1 MNPVTFTSRA
11 TTAVVAGV
19 AGFSSYRH
27 IVEVAQRAG
36 EHHAVAAVLPLSID
50 GLILVGTMAMVED
63 KRAGRRPRL
72 SARVALGF
80 GVVATLA
87 ANIASAQPH
96 LTARLVAA
104 VPAVAFLITVEVL
117 ARAGRTREVQR
128 PAGESQPVIDESARP
143 VEAVPVAVAPVSA
156 PPAPVAP
163 DFSVAVEVDDMP
175 GQEVRPDDRESQNID
190 LLVRAIKS
198 TNPNMPIR
206 QVARL
211 VQVSDTTVR
220 RSLRR
225 TAPADESQKEET
237 HINGHKP
244 DLEVPA

>member
-1 MNPVTFTSRA
+1 MNLTTLATRA

-36 EHHAVAAVLPLSID
+36 EHQAVAAVLPLSID

-87 ANIASAQPH
+87 ANIASAQPN
-96 LTARLVAA
+96 LMARLVAA

-117 ARAGRTREVQR
+117 ARTGRIRAVELSTDMPAEVS
-128 PAGESQPVIDESARP
+128 P
-143 VEAVPVAVAPVSA
+143 PVSA
-156 PPAPVAP
+156 PPAASDLPKPIFDYAEPIGPVP
-163 DFSVAVEVDDMP
+163 TPMEVAVDKLSAAKP
-175 GQEVRPDDRESQNID
+175 TPRKRPPSSRDRVVAAHNRTPKASD
-190 LLVRAIKS
+190 ATLA
-198 TNPNMPIR
+198 
-206 QVARL
+206 ARL
-211 VQVSDTTVR
+211 DVSEATVKR
-220 RSLRR
+220 HR
-225 TAPADESQKEET
+225 PAKAVDNVSPEKAV
-237 HINGHKP
+237 NG
-244 DLEVPA
+244 EVPQLEDSPV